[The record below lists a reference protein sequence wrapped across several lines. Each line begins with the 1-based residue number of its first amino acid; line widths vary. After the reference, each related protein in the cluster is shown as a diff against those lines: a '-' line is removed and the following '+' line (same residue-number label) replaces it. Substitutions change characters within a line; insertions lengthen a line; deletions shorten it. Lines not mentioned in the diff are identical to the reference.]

1 MAQKRRSDLHGGA
14 HRQRRTQAIA
24 ASGGVCLLCGEPM
37 RLDLPGTHPDGPTLE
52 HVIPVNRGGHPTDP
66 RNLSASHLRC
76 NSARGDRLLS
86 EMPRPSR
93 QSRSW

>member
-1 MAQKRRSDLHGGA
+1 MAQKRRRDLHGGA
-14 HRQRRTQAIA
+14 HRQRRIQAIA
-24 ASGGVCLLCGEPM
+24 NSGGVCLLCGQPM

-52 HVIPVNRGGHPTDP
+52 HVIPINRGGHPTDP
-66 RNLSASHLRC
+66 RNLGASHLRC

-86 EMPRPSR
+86 ERPRPSR